1 MIKAV
6 PMTEKSW
13 LLYKKTERC
22 GIMRLTDKNEYV
34 IMGGEYSGSYKNKK
48 ALKDALNEIV
58 FEKPKT
64 NKEQEKSLV
73 GDFPVK
79 HDTVFEIGEVD
90 GLYPYTKIEGSTDI
104 YVAGYFSVKNK
115 EKWQTVFSP
124 RLKTLEEVD
133 FHGPYKSKIESDQ
146 EAKMENNK

>member
-22 GIMRLTDKNEYV
+22 GIMRLNSEKQFV
-34 IMGGEYSGSYKNKK
+34 IMGGEYSGTYSSKK
-48 ALKDALNEIV
+48 ALNEKLTKVV
-58 FEKPKT
+58 FEKQKI
-64 NKEQEKSLV
+64 NKDQEKSVV

-79 HDTVFEIGEVD
+79 HDTVFELGEVD
-90 GLYPYTKIEGSTDI
+90 GLHPYTKIEGSTDI
-104 YVAGYFSVKNK
+104 YVAGYFSIKNK

-124 RLKTLEEVD
+124 RLKTLEEID
-133 FHGPYKSKIESDQ
+133 FCGPHKSKIDADHET
-146 EAKMENNK
+146 KMENNK